1 MISIPVSLSD
11 LPILVGESSSNSNGL
26 VRLLAAAIVSKEFC
40 RMLLDDPEW
49 ALEEGYQGETFF
61 LTKEEYDSLLSI
73 QAASLTE
80 LARRMTFM
88 MSKNTYLMQ
97 QVYQL

>member
-1 MISIPVSLSD
+1 MITNPISLSD
-11 LPILVGESSSNSNGL
+11 LPILVGEPSNYPNGL

-40 RMLLDDPEW
+40 RTLLADPKR
-49 ALEEGYQGETFF
+49 ALEEGYQGETFP
-61 LTKEEYDSLLSI
+61 LSKEEYDSLLSI